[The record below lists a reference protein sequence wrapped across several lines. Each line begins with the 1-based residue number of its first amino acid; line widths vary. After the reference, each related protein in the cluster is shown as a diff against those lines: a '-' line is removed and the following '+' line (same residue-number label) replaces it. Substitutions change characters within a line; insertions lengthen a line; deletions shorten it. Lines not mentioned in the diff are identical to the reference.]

1 MASAPALA
9 PIKALERLFLAMK
22 WKGWGVEL
30 QQDTTVLQFG
40 AQNTKMSG
48 NRQSPSPF
56 HNKWQNQPSSFS
68 S

>member
-1 MASAPALA
+1 MEW
-9 PIKALERLFLAMK
+9 KA
-22 WKGWGVEL
+22 WGVEL